1 MNFIRRPAPMPHEQM
16 FSNRQGQHD
25 RPQTEARPVTAPRSQ
40 KTIGL
45 TLAIFGALLLTPDTL
60 FMRLSQLDGFNML
73 LWRGGLSGLAYFMI
87 WLWMRGPRDLS
98 NIWTRN
104 FAIIVACQTGN
115 AALFS
120 LAIALA
126 PVIVVLIGVATVPIF
141 AALLSRLLLGEA
153 LSMRTLITA
162 AMVFWGLFISVL
174 GSDDG
179 HLMLD
184 LTTLIGAGL
193 GLGVA
198 FSLAMNFTIIRK
210 DTDVPFVLAI
220 AVGAIAAAGLAAVFA
235 TTLAWPP
242 LPQMAAIALTGIFIL
257 PLSFVTLSYAA
268 RFVPSSTVSL
278 IMLLETVLGPL
289 WVWWGIGEAP
299 SAMMLIGGGIVLTC
313 LSVFLILEGR
323 KAA

>member
-1 MNFIRRPAPMPHEQM
+1 M
-16 FSNRQGQHD
+16 
-25 RPQTEARPVTAPRSQ
+25 TAPRSQ

-162 AMVFWGLFISVL
+162 AMVFLGLFISVL
-174 GSDDG
+174 GSDDE

-235 TTLAWPP
+235 TTLAWPA

>member
-1 MNFIRRPAPMPHEQM
+1 
-16 FSNRQGQHD
+16 
-25 RPQTEARPVTAPRSQ
+25 
-40 KTIGL
+40 
-45 TLAIFGALLLTPDTL
+45 
-60 FMRLSQLDGFNML
+60 
-73 LWRGGLSGLAYFMI
+73 MI

-162 AMVFWGLFISVL
+162 AMVFLGLFISVL

-210 DTDVPFVLAI
+210 DKDVPFVLAI

-289 WVWWGIGEAP
+289 WVWWGIDEAP

>member
-1 MNFIRRPAPMPHEQM
+1 M
-16 FSNRQGQHD
+16 
-25 RPQTEARPVTAPRSQ
+25 TAPRSQ

-162 AMVFWGLFISVL
+162 AMVFLGLFISVL

-210 DTDVPFVLAI
+210 DKDVPFVLAI

-235 TTLAWPP
+235 TTLAWPA
-242 LPQMAAIALTGIFIL
+242 LPQMAAIALTGILIL

-289 WVWWGIGEAP
+289 WVWWGIDEAP
-299 SAMMLIGGGIVLTC
+299 SATMLIGGGIVLTC

>member
-104 FAIIVACQTGN
+104 FTIIVACQTGN

-162 AMVFWGLFISVL
+162 AMVFLGLFISVL

>member
-162 AMVFWGLFISVL
+162 AVVFLGLFISVL

>member
-1 MNFIRRPAPMPHEQM
+1 M
-16 FSNRQGQHD
+16 
-25 RPQTEARPVTAPRSQ
+25 TAPRSQ

-87 WLWMRGPRDLS
+87 WLWMRGPLDLS

-104 FAIIVACQTGN
+104 FAIILACQTGN

-162 AMVFWGLFISVL
+162 AMVFLGLFISVL

>member
-1 MNFIRRPAPMPHEQM
+1 MPHEQM

-73 LWRGGLSGLAYFMI
+73 LWRGGLSGLAYFVI

-126 PVIVVLIGVATVPIF
+126 PVTVVLIGVATVPIF

-162 AMVFWGLFISVL
+162 AMVFLGLFICVL

-179 HLMLD
+179 QVKLD
-184 LTTLIGAGL
+184 LITLIGAGL

-198 FSLAMNFTIIRK
+198 FSLAMNFTVIRK
-210 DTDVPFVLAI
+210 DKEVPFVLAI
-220 AVGAIAAAGLAAVFA
+220 AVGAIAVVAGLTISFHAGTAGGA
-235 TTLAWPP
+235 T
-242 LPQMAAIALTGIFIL
+242 MAG
-257 PLSFVTLSYAA
+257 
-268 RFVPSSTVSL
+268 
-278 IMLLETVLGPL
+278 
-289 WVWWGIGEAP
+289 
-299 SAMMLIGGGIVLTC
+299 
-313 LSVFLILEGR
+313 LSVAGFFVVLLITEVARHLSGR
-323 KAA
+323 NARTRLRHT

>member
-1 MNFIRRPAPMPHEQM
+1 M
-16 FSNRQGQHD
+16 
-25 RPQTEARPVTAPRSQ
+25 TAPRSQ

-126 PVIVVLIGVATVPIF
+126 PVTVVLTGVATVPIF

-162 AMVFWGLFISVL
+162 AMVFLGLFISVL

>member
-1 MNFIRRPAPMPHEQM
+1 MPHEQM

-162 AMVFWGLFISVL
+162 AMVFLGLFISVL

-235 TTLAWPP
+235 TTLAWPASAADGRYCFDRYFHSTAVFCHP
-242 LPQMAAIALTGIFIL
+242 LLC
-257 PLSFVTLSYAA
+257 
-268 RFVPSSTVSL
+268 
-278 IMLLETVLGPL
+278 GPL
-289 WVWWGIGEAP
+289 CALFDREPHHVARNSFGPLMG
-299 SAMMLIGGGIVLTC
+299 LVGH
-313 LSVFLILEGR
+313 
-323 KAA
+323 

>member
-1 MNFIRRPAPMPHEQM
+1 M
-16 FSNRQGQHD
+16 
-25 RPQTEARPVTAPRSQ
+25 TAPRSQ

-162 AMVFWGLFISVL
+162 AMVFLGLFISVL

-268 RFVPSSTVSL
+268 RFVPSSIVSL

>member
-1 MNFIRRPAPMPHEQM
+1 M
-16 FSNRQGQHD
+16 
-25 RPQTEARPVTAPRSQ
+25 TAPRSQ

-162 AMVFWGLFISVL
+162 AMVFLGLFISVL

-235 TTLAWPP
+235 TTFAWPA